1 MNILITYMKNTLI
14 VVSYI
19 TVIIHMIYN
28 PEFSKAL
35 INSGVP
41 LVNQN
46 NRNDDDS
53 DDNWFAYD
61 YYFLIL
67 IKIFISFLFYK
78 FLN

>member
-1 MNILITYMKNTLI
+1 
-14 VVSYI
+14 
-19 TVIIHMIYN
+19 MIYN

-61 YYFLIL
+61 YYLLFL